1 MTRSLRLILIA
12 LCVAFAA
19 PAATRAATRMPIGFF
34 DDASF
39 RWSDSRQ
46 QNLQDAAT
54 VGATVIHTDASWSQI
69 APKRPTNALNG
80 DDPAYRLG
88 DLDELVANAQTNGLR
103 VMIDISGTPR
113 WANGG
118 QTQNH
123 MPRHVSDLT
132 TFARMLATRYNGRT
146 GHGKV
151 SMWAVWNEP
160 NLSLFLT
167 PQYVGKK
174 IVSPDEY
181 VKLYR
186 AAYAGIKKGNPT
198 AQVAIGETSP
208 LGRDHPTSK
217 SGQGQSVAPGTF
229 ARLVARTKG
238 LKFTAWAHHPYPT
251 SLSAKPLEKV
261 RYPNVSLSQL
271 PTFEK
276 QLNSTFH
283 RNVPIWITE
292 YGHETK
298 PAEPHGVSYATQAAY
313 VKQALR
319 YARDDTHVRM
329 FIWFTLRDSAT
340 NPWQSGLE
348 QPNGAHKPAFAA
360 FSAVARLISGRSTT
374 SAHGNP

>member
-1 MTRSLRLILIA
+1 MTYTHRFLLIA
-12 LCVAFAA
+12 FVAALIA
-19 PAATRAATRMPIGFF
+19 PAAAQSATHMPVGFF

-39 RWSDSRQ
+39 RWADNRQ
-46 QNLQDAAT
+46 ANLEQAAAA
-54 VGATVIHTDASWSQI
+54 GATVIHTSANWAQI
-69 APKRPTNALNG
+69 APKRPATASSI

-88 DLDELVANAQTNGLR
+88 DLDELVANAQTNGMR
-103 VMIDISGTPR
+103 VLIDVTGTPR
-113 WANGG
+113 WANGNK
-118 QTQNH
+118 TPNH
-123 MPRHVSDLT
+123 MPLRLSDLT
-132 TFARMLATRYNGRT
+132 TFTRMLATRYNGSH
-146 GHGKV
+146 GHGTV

-174 IVSPDEY
+174 IVSAGLY
-181 VKLYR
+181 TKLYR
-186 AAYAGIKKGNPT
+186 AAYAGIKKGNPS

-208 LGRDHPTSK
+208 LGRDHPTGLP
-217 SGQGQSVAPGTF
+217 GQGQSVAPGTF
-229 ARLVARTKG
+229 ARLVAREKG
-238 LKFTAWAHHPYPT
+238 LKFSAWAHHPYPS

-276 QLNSTFH
+276 QLNATFH

-313 VKQALR
+313 AKQALQV
-319 YARDDTHVRM
+319 ARADKQVRM
-329 FIWFTLRDSAT
+329 FVWFTFRDTAT

-348 QPNGAHKPAFAA
+348 KPNGAHKPAFAT
-360 FSAVARLISGRSTT
+360 FSALAHLISGRPP
-374 SAHGNP
+374 A